1 MIRGHGDDAYQYG
14 GDIHI
19 NFSSNIY
26 GHADTSALQ
35 DFLRTETGLI
45 AAYPEPEPYSLAQA
59 IAAKRNVL
67 AECVVVTNGATEAI
81 YLIAQMLSRQG
92 YTRCFIPQPTFSEY
106 ADACRMFGLQPVTHA
121 DKANPTWLC
130 NPNNPTGRV
139 WETSSRGG
147 GVGEAPLII
156 DQSYEDYTLQTLMAP
171 AEAIAR
177 GNVVLIY
184 SMTKSYAV
192 PGLRIGYVIA
202 APALARELRSLLRP
216 WSVNALAVA
225 AGRWLIAHNA
235 TAVADLRAY
244 LAEAQRLNSLIN
256 EIEGIEALP
265 TATNFMLCRLQNR
278 TAAELK
284 DYLVRQHGILIRDA
298 SNFAGLDNRYFRV
311 AAQAPNENEILV
323 EALSQF
329 CKAML

>member
-1 MIRGHGDDAYQYG
+1 MIQGHGDDAYQFG

-26 GHADTSALQ
+26 GHADLSALQ
-35 DFLRTETGLI
+35 EFLRSQIGLI
-45 AAYPEPEPYSLAQA
+45 TAYPEPEPYSLEQA
-59 IAAKRNVL
+59 IAEHRNIP

-81 YLIAQMLSRQG
+81 YLIAQMLSREG

-106 ADACRMFGLQPVTHA
+106 ADACRMFGLQPVA
-121 DKANPTWLC
+121 QAGEAIPAWLC
-130 NPNNPTGRV
+130 NPNNPTGQV
-139 WETSSRGG
+139 WQTPSCG
-147 GVGEAPLII
+147 GVGGAPLII
-156 DQSYEDYTLQTLMAP
+156 DQSYEDYTLQPLMTP

-184 SMTKSYAV
+184 SMTKTYAV
-192 PGLRIGYVIA
+192 PGLRIGYMIA
-202 APALARELRSLLRP
+202 APALAPKLRTLLRP

-225 AGRWLIAHNA
+225 AGRWLIGHNGK
-235 TAVADLRAY
+235 AVADLGAY
-244 LAEAQRLNSLIN
+244 LAEAQRLNGLVN

-284 DYLVRQHGILIRDA
+284 NYLARRHGILIRDA
-298 SNFAGLDNRYFRV
+298 SNFAGLDHCYFRI
-311 AAQAPNENEILV
+311 AAQAPKENETLV
-323 EALSQF
+323 EALRQF
-329 CKAML
+329 CRASL